1 MQFAGQVPPTGIVVL
16 FVTFFPL
23 QGFFNLVVYMFPRI
37 VRYFEKGVPLTKSFR
52 KSGSF
57 GVTRKFSLAKKR
69 PSRNSTEATDSGFTK
84 ESYAVGKVSSA
95 LVSEGVGTDV
105 NKESRVSFVE
115 GIIKDGDEHA
125 LELDTDDT
133 DQDGCANEDAI
144 EEGNNVEKDAID
156 ELEHIVEA

>member
-23 QGFFNLVVYMFPRI
+23 QGFFNLVVYMFPRF
-37 VRYFEKGVPLTKSFR
+37 VRYFEIGVPLTESFR
-52 KSGSF
+52 RSSF
-57 GVTRKFSLAKKR
+57 SVTRRFSLAKKR
-69 PSRNSTEATDSGFTK
+69 PSRNAVEAIDSSFTK
-84 ESYAVGKVSSA
+84 ELYAVGKASSA
-95 LVSEGVGTDV
+95 LVSERVGADE